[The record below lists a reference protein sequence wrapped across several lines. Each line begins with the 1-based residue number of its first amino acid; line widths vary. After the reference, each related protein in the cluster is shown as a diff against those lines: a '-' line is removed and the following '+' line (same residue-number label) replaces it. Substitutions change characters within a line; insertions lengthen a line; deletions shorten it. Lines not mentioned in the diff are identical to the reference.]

1 MNLNFLYMRPWL
13 VPLSGVYGTF
23 DPLSQDLVKHH
34 INQEHHCTVKKKKK
48 KVWERVYDPPVTIQK
63 CFCNQRT
70 LCNSKSPAVKDIV
83 PEVKG

>member
-48 KVWERVYDPPVTIQK
+48 KGVG
-63 CFCNQRT
+63 
-70 LCNSKSPAVKDIV
+70 
-83 PEVKG
+83 KGL

>member
-48 KVWERVYDPPVTIQK
+48 DVG
-63 CFCNQRT
+63 
-70 LCNSKSPAVKDIV
+70 
-83 PEVKG
+83 KGL

>member
-48 KVWERVYDPPVTIQK
+48 MCGKGSMIHRLPSRSASAIKELYVIP
-63 CFCNQRT
+63 
-70 LCNSKSPAVKDIV
+70 SPQQ
-83 PEVKG
+83 